1 MSSCIRQRYKKLWKK
16 GVPIIE
22 NNVRIEEKSGC
33 WQVHGSFVLEEPAA
47 TGQNIS
53 QEKLLN
59 MEQEEESELLDERNR
74 NDN

>member
-1 MSSCIRQRYKKLWKK
+1 MRETVQNRRQRLW
-16 GVPIIE
+16 E
-22 NNVRIEEKSGC
+22 NVRIEEKNGC
-33 WQVHGSFVLEEPAA
+33 WQIQGSFVLEEPAA

-59 MEQEEESELLDERNR
+59 MEQEEESELPDERNR

>member
-1 MSSCIRQRYKKLWKK
+1 MLFRSQ
-16 GVPIIE
+16 
-22 NNVRIEEKSGC
+22 
-33 WQVHGSFVLEEPAA
+33 GSFVLEEPAA